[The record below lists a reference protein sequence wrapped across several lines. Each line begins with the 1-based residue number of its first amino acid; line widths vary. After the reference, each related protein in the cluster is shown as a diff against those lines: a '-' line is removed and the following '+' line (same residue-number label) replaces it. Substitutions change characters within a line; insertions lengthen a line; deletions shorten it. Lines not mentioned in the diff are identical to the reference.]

1 MVGRE
6 HLCLNNNKKYC
17 GDILAGM
24 TVSKDYNIFDK
35 GMYNKNMYIMWIS
48 DEDTKKVETIF

>member
-1 MVGRE
+1 M
-6 HLCLNNNKKYC
+6 
-17 GDILAGM
+17 AGM

-48 DEDTKKVETIF
+48 DENTKKVETIF